1 MMSDSGRTL
10 PHEISQI
17 KPYKSKLNRTEA
29 WWGYLFILPSI
40 IGLSVF
46 VLYPLAASV
55 YFALTK
61 WDGLSDPVFIGFKNF
76 EYMFS
81 KDPAFWPS
89 VKATLI
95 FVVFNVPST
104 LVAGLLLAVLLNR
117 NMPGVRIFRTI
128 LYLPTILPLV
138 AVMGLWKFMYQPQ
151 FGIINNALDSVH
163 LPTSNW
169 LSDETM
175 AIPSIVIIS
184 LWGVG
189 STMIIFLAGLQ
200 AVPQELYEAARIDG
214 AGAMRLFWNV
224 TIPMISPI
232 LLLQLITQV
241 IVTLQAFIQPRLLTE
256 GGPNNATNFLMYN
269 IYSKGFG
276 NLGSFPDLGYATA
289 LMWIL
294 FFLIM
299 LVTIFTFRF
308 SSMWVYNE
316 SKLD

>member
-1 MMSDSGRTL
+1 MTSDSGRTL
-10 PHEISQI
+10 PQEVAQV
-17 KPYKSKLNRTEA
+17 KTSKNRLSRSEA
-29 WWGYLFILPSI
+29 GWGYLFILPSI

-46 VLYPLAASV
+46 VLYPLLSSV

-61 WDGLSDPVFIGFKNF
+61 WDGLGEPVFVGLKNF
-76 EYMFS
+76 EYMFT

-89 VKATLI
+89 VRATLI
-95 FVVFNVPST
+95 FVVLNVPST
-104 LVAGLLLAVLLNR
+104 LIAGLLLAVLLNR
-117 NMPGVRIFRTI
+117 AMPGVRIFRTI
-128 LYLPTILPLV
+128 LYLPTVLPLV

-151 FGIINNALDSVH
+151 FGIINTGLSSVN

-169 LSDETM
+169 LSDETT

-200 AVPQELYEAARIDG
+200 AVPHELYEAARIDG
-214 AGAMRLFWNV
+214 AGATRLFWNI

-232 LLLQLITQV
+232 LLLQLVTQM

-269 IYSKGFG
+269 IYTKGFG

-294 FFLIM
+294 FFMIM
-299 LVTIFTFRF
+299 IVTIFTFRF
-308 SSMWVYNE
+308 SNMWVYNE

>member
-1 MMSDSGRTL
+1 MSNSSHTL
-10 PHEISQI
+10 SQEGTI
-17 KPYKSKLNRTEA
+17 PKRARSKFNRSEA

-40 IGLSVF
+40 VGLFVF
-46 VLYPLAASV
+46 VLYPLATSV
-55 YFALTK
+55 YLALTK
-61 WDGLSDPVFIGFKNF
+61 WDGLNEPVFVGFKNF
-76 EYMFS
+76 DYMFS

-89 VKATLI
+89 LKATLI
-95 FVVFNVPST
+95 FTLLNVPVT
-104 LVAGLLLAVLLNR
+104 VGAGLLLAVLLNR
-117 NMPGVRIFRTI
+117 KMPGIRFFRTI

-151 FGIINNALDSVH
+151 FGIINSILQTLH

-214 AGAMRLFWNV
+214 AGTIRLFWNI

-232 LLLQLITQV
+232 LFLQVVTQM

-276 NLGSFPDLGYATA
+276 SLGSFPDLGYATA

-299 LVTIFTFRF
+299 FVTFFIFRF
-308 SSMWVYNE
+308 SNFWVYSDNRV
-316 SKLD
+316 D

>member
-1 MMSDSGRTL
+1 MMSDSSRTL
-10 PHEISQI
+10 AQEGTIP
-17 KPYKSKLNRTEA
+17 KRRKSKLNRSEA

-40 IGLSVF
+40 IGLSIF
-46 VLYPLAASV
+46 VLYPLVTSV
-55 YFALTK
+55 YLALTK
-61 WDGLSDPVFIGFKNF
+61 WDGLTDPTFIGLKNF
-76 EYMFS
+76 EYMFT

-95 FVVFNVPST
+95 FTVLNVPVT
-104 LVAGLLLAVLLNR
+104 VAAGLMLAVLLNR
-117 NMPGVRIFRTI
+117 KMPGIRFFRTI

-151 FGIINNALDSVH
+151 FGIINSTLQTLH

-189 STMIIFLAGLQ
+189 STMIIFLASLQ
-200 AVPQELYEAARIDG
+200 SVPQELYEAARIDG
-214 AGAMRLFWNV
+214 AGSSRLFWNI

-232 LLLQLITQV
+232 LFLQVVTQM
-241 IVTLQAFIQPRLLTE
+241 IATLQAFIQPRLLTE

-299 LVTIFTFRF
+299 FVTFFIFRF
-308 SSMWVYNE
+308 SNFWVYSENRV
-316 SKLD
+316 D